1 MKKKSGGAWNKPS
14 AVYSPARPANNN
26 NNLFQEYLNMLKTI
40 LSALSLLMLSY
51 STTSFGDEESSGKT
65 EGLKVKITRQIETVD
80 IKHEGKT
87 ISIQRNQN
95 TKNLINPAFAKTSR
109 KCPPFCIQPLILAPG
124 VETIGERKML
134 EYLQQVSSG
143 NDNVLVI
150 DSRSRPWV
158 VRGTIPGT
166 INIPFKTLSKNTEE
180 NITDILEDEFGV
192 TRGDSLLNFTYAKT
206 LVLFC
211 NGLWCGQAPTNI
223 KSLLK
228 LGYPAHKLKYY
239 RGGMQAWESLGLTTI
254 KAEK

>member
-1 MKKKSGGAWNKPS
+1 MQTLFFTISCLFFLGFNSS
-14 AVYSPARPANNN
+14 AFS
-26 NNLFQEYLNMLKTI
+26 QEG
-40 LSALSLLMLSY
+40 
-51 STTSFGDEESSGKT
+51 STTEVK
-65 EGLKVKITRQIETVD
+65 GLKVKITRQLDSVD

-87 ISIQRNQN
+87 VSIQRNQD
-95 TKNLINPAFAKTSR
+95 TQNLINPAFAKTSR

-124 VETIGERKML
+124 VETIGERKLL
-134 EYLQQVSSG
+134 EYLQKVSDG
-143 NDNVLVI
+143 DDNILVI
-150 DSRSRPWV
+150 DSRSRKWV

-166 INIPFKTLSKNTEE
+166 INIPFQTLSNNSDD
-180 NITDILEDEFGV
+180 NITDILEDEFSV

-239 RGGMQAWESLGLTTI
+239 RGGMQAWESLGLTTV
-254 KAEK
+254 KPVK